1 VLAAALARIVAIAR
15 WQMFRT
21 EHDALKGAGL
31 KV

>member
-1 VLAAALARIVAIAR
+1 VLARVVAIAR

-21 EHDALKGAGL
+21 EHDALKGEGL